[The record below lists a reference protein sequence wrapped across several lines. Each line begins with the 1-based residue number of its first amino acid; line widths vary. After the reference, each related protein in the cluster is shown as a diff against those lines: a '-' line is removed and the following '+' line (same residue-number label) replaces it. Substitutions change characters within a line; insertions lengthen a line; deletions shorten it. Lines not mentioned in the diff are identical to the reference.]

1 MMDTSFSKGRTA
13 PARRRCSGAGL
24 RRSDGSRLE
33 GFLTPL
39 PIGGAETSRLQ
50 CLQDAQGLIHAAADV
65 FVMDHLIADDPPRI
79 EAKQTAPGNTMIL
92 HPDTAAAAH
101 PLVD

>member
-13 PARRRCSGAGL
+13 PPRRRCPGPGL

-33 GFLTPL
+33 GFLTRL
-39 PIGGAETSRLQ
+39 PIGGTETSRLQ

-65 FVMDHLIADDPPRI
+65 FVMDHLIADDPLRI
-79 EAKQTAPGNTMIL
+79 DDKQTAQGNTLIF
-92 HPDTAAAAH
+92 HQDA
-101 PLVD
+101 VV